1 MIVLG
6 SVRVLG
12 LDYWAT
18 GPTYPTY
25 IVPLEV
31 AGPHI
36 TKSNPVKYLLI
47 ACHDIKCIRPFAIK
61 GQAVA
66 NLLAN
71 FLGTSDF
78 SLPQQEVLVTEEQE
92 WSMHFDGLS
101 TS

>member
-1 MIVLG
+1 MRYSTAEKVCL
-6 SVRVLG
+6 SLAFAVSKFNHYFLSHRVQL
-12 LDYWAT
+12 
-18 GPTYPTY
+18 
-25 IVPLEV
+25 V
-31 AGPHI
+31 

-47 ACHDIKCIRPFAIK
+47 ACHDIECIRPFAIK